1 MRFCVTSSEKATPA
15 MSGAIKGT
23 ETGFGM
29 TDERRQSDA
38 VALILRAV
46 R

>member
-15 MSGAIKGT
+15 MSGATNGT

-29 TDERRQSDA
+29 TDVRRQS
-38 VALILRAV
+38 L
-46 R
+46 